1 MPDIVLA
8 MRWRCSE
15 RHGLEEVRSLLDHT
29 RLDTTQIFTTIRP
42 RQLRQAVAL
51 YDDAAQQLL
60 KKEP

>member
-1 MPDIVLA
+1 

-42 RQLRQAVAL
+42 RQLRQAVAF